1 MIVSVIRLSRVE
13 SCEHVDPESVEHST
27 EKPGNDGEEVVVEEA
42 EAGGGEAA
50 EEVGSGGAAL
60 GGGHGLKVGPG
71 GLLNEA
77 VADGNFLA
85 GVHGGG
91 GGVHGGVGRRKHV
104 SEGSVGGGKGG
115 FKGYKFEACCALRR
129 RGGEE
134 EFGHRWGSDG
144 VVAAEGRR
152 L

>member
-91 GGVHGGVGRRKHV
+91 GGVHGGVGRREHV
-104 SEGSVGGGKGG
+104 SEGSVGGGEGG
-115 FKGYKFEACCALRR
+115 HKGYKFEA
-129 RGGEE
+129 
-134 EFGHRWGSDG
+134 
-144 VVAAEGRR
+144 
-152 L
+152 

>member
-1 MIVSVIRLSRVE
+1 M
-13 SCEHVDPESVEHST
+13 EHST
-27 EKPGNDGEEVVVEEA
+27 EKPGNGGEEVVVEEA